1 MPAFSLHRIH
11 AVWRRST
18 PLDRIAF
25 GIVLFY
31 FLLRMV
37 ELIRWRAPFQG
48 FIGFLSIIAIGY
60 LLIRQVAWMRQ
71 QLLWSLRNRLIVAYI
86 FIAVVPVL
94 LLLAMAGLGAYL
106 SYLQLGAHLLHDDL
120 QERVNQAATT
130 ANAVASELLSEQK
143 IVSKGQAAAIVQPSV
158 TALLDAA
165 QSDLPGIR
173 LEVDMEDN
181 LLQKLGVNQFSGII
195 ESEGRL
201 WLRASIRKSERGQS
215 VLVAVST
222 PLSAELLDSLG
233 SELGPIQLT
242 AMRPAAP
249 NESGQIG
256 LNLDGDRF
264 IPTGRITSRHR
275 VLGPRS
281 NWLDVPV
288 NGGSTLEAFALK
300 PATGDIQKTPVL
312 AAFTVRPSQLNRRLI
327 SSLGALGEPLVWVLI
342 LIGITFLVIEI
353 VALITGVILT
363 RTITHAVSD
372 LYDATQHIRKGDFAH
387 RVRVQRRDQLG
398 VLGESFNAMTSSIAE
413 LIEGQRQRQRLENEL
428 SIAREVQSQLFP
440 QILPSL
446 AGVHLAAICR
456 AARIVSG
463 DYYDVI
469 RLGPTRIGM
478 AVADISGKGI
488 SAALLMASL
497 QAALRSQALSDG
509 NVGTGELVKRLNRHL
524 YLNTSDD
531 RYATFFYSV
540 YDTATRTLSYTNA
553 GHCAPFYVSD
563 GQVVK
568 LDAGGT
574 VVGLFDQCEYQ
585 ECKFQVKPGSLLVAF
600 SDGIIEPE
608 NVYGEEFGTRRLMDE
623 VLRRSTSS
631 PTRLA
636 EDLVAAA
643 EQWAGTPEQADDM
656 TVVVARLE

>member
-1 MPAFSLHRIH
+1 MPSFSFHRVQ
-11 AVWRRST
+11 AAWRRST

-25 GIVLFY
+25 AIVIFY
-31 FLLRMV
+31 LLLRMI
-37 ELIRWRAPFQG
+37 EAAAWRAPFQG
-48 FIGFLSIIAIGY
+48 FVGFLSIISIAY
-60 LLIRQVAWMRQ
+60 LLIRQIGWMRQ

-94 LLLAMAGLGAYL
+94 LLLAMVGLGAYL

-120 QERVNQAATT
+120 QERVNQAAAT
-130 ANAVASELLSEQK
+130 ANAVAAELLSEQR
-143 IVSKGQAAAIVQPSV
+143 VVGKGQAAAMVQPSV

-165 QSDLPGIR
+165 QADLPGIR
-173 LEVDMEDN
+173 LEVDVEDR
-181 LLQKLGVNQFSGII
+181 LLQKIAADQFSGIT

-201 WLRASIRKSERGQS
+201 WLRATIRKREHGQT

-222 PLSAELLDSLG
+222 PLSPELLDRLS
-233 SELGPIQLT
+233 SELGPIQFT
-242 AMRPAAP
+242 AMRLAAP
-249 NESGQIG
+249 NENVRIG
-256 LNLDGDRF
+256 LNLGSDRF
-264 IPTGRITSRHR
+264 VPTGRITSRHR
-275 VLGPRS
+275 ILGPR
-281 NWLDVPV
+281 NGWLDVPV
-288 NGGSTLEAFALK
+288 NGGATLEAYALK
-300 PATGDIQKTPVL
+300 SSNGEIQITPVL

-353 VALITGVILT
+353 VALITGIILT
-363 RTITHAVSD
+363 RTITHAISD

-398 VLGESFNAMTSSIAE
+398 VLGESFNAMTSSIGE
-413 LIEGQRQRQRLENEL
+413 LIEGQRQLQRLESEV

-440 QILPSL
+440 RNLPSL
-446 AGVHLAAICR
+446 VGVQLAAICR
-456 AARIVSG
+456 AARVVSG

-469 RLGPTRIGM
+469 RLSSTRIGV

-497 QAALRSQALSDG
+497 QAALRSQALSNG

-531 RYATFFYSV
+531 RYATFFYAV
-540 YDTATRTLSYTNA
+540 YDTSTRILSYTNA
-553 GHCAPFYVSD
+553 GHCPPFYVCD
-563 GQVVK
+563 GQIVK
-568 LDAGGT
+568 LEEGGT
-574 VVGLFDQCEYQ
+574 VVGLFDHCEYQ
-585 ECKFQVKPGSLLVAF
+585 EGTIQVSPGSLLVAF

-623 VLRRSTSS
+623 VLRRSASS
-631 PTRLA
+631 PARLA

-643 EQWAGTPEQADDM
+643 EQWGGSPEQADDM